1 MSIDLFAPYK
11 IRNLEMRN
19 RFMRSA
25 TWDGTADA
33 AGAVT
38 DGSVALYR
46 ELGKGHIGLIV
57 TGHAFISL
65 AGQAGPG
72 QYGIYSDDMIPGL
85 RRLTEAVHQGGG
97 RIAVQI
103 AHAGINSAYL
113 EGKGIPTLAV
123 SASAETPRPHRE
135 MTEDDIETI
144 ISEFEAAAGRAVQAG
159 FDAVQLHGAHG
170 YLMSQ
175 FLSPLTNYRTDR
187 WGGTPKNRRRFHV
200 EVTRRVRRRLGKDL
214 PLLIKFGVKDDQEG
228 GLAIEEGLDTARQM
242 AASGI
247 DGIEVSGG
255 VGMAAV
261 AKGEAYFRER
271 AAAVKRAVNVSV
283 MAVAGIR
290 SVATAQ
296 DIVDSGDADMISM
309 SRPFIRE
316 PGLVARWNND
326 ATEVAKCISCS
337 RCFVFPRR
345 GLPLQCGQEHRVPD

>member
-11 IRNLEMRN
+11 IGNMEMRN

-25 TWDGTADA
+25 TWDGTADE

-38 DGSVALYR
+38 GRSLALYE
-46 ELGKGHIGLIV
+46 ELGRGHIGLIV

-65 AGQAGPG
+65 LGQAGAG
-72 QYGIYSDDMIPGL
+72 QYGIYSDGLIPGL
-85 RRLTEAVHQGGG
+85 RRMTEAVHNGGG
-97 RIAVQI
+97 KIAAQI
-103 AHAGINSAYL
+103 AHAGINSGYL
-113 EGKGIPTLAV
+113 EGKGIAALAV
-123 SASAETPRPHRE
+123 SASTEVPRPHRE
-135 MTEDDIETI
+135 MTEGEIEAI
-144 ISEFEAAAGRAVQAG
+144 IVEFEAAARRAVEAG

-175 FLSPLTNYRTDR
+175 FLSPLTNHRKDH
-187 WGGTPKNRRRFHV
+187 WGGTPENRRRLHI
-200 EVTRRVRRRLGKDL
+200 EVARRVRPTPGKDF

-228 GLAIEEGLDTARQM
+228 GLAIDEGLETARQM
-242 AASGI
+242 VANGI

-255 VGMAAV
+255 IGMTSV
-261 AKGEAYFRER
+261 AKGEAYFRDR
-271 AAAVKRAVNVSV
+271 VAAVKRAVTAPV

-290 SVATAQ
+290 SVQTAQ
-296 DIVDSGDADMISM
+296 SIVDSGDADMISM

-316 PGLVARWNND
+316 PGLVARWEKD
-326 ATEVAKCISCS
+326 STDSAKCISCS

>member
-1 MSIDLFAPYK
+1 MSIDLFAPYR
-11 IRNLEMRN
+11 IRDLKMKN

-33 AGAVT
+33 AGGVT
-38 DGSVALYR
+38 DASVALYR

-57 TGHAFISL
+57 TGHAFVSL
-65 AGQAGPG
+65 SGQAGPG
-72 QYGIYSDDMIPGL
+72 QYGIYSDELIPGL
-85 RRLTEAVHQGGG
+85 RRLTEAVHQNGGA
-97 RIAVQI
+97 IAVQI

-113 EGKGIPTLAV
+113 ESKGNPALAV
-123 SASAETPRPHRE
+123 SASPETPRPHRE
-135 MTEDDIETI
+135 MTGEDIEAI
-144 ISEFEAAAGRAVQAG
+144 IAEFEAAAQRAVDAG

-175 FLSPLTNYRTDR
+175 FLSPLTNHRTDK
-187 WGGTPKNRRRFHV
+187 WGGTPENRHRFHR
-200 EVTRRVRRRLGKDL
+200 EVVRRVRRKVGKDF

-228 GLAIEEGLDTARQM
+228 GLAIEEGLEAARQM
-242 AASGI
+242 VAGGI

-255 VGMAAV
+255 IGMTSV
-261 AKGEAYFRER
+261 AKGEAYFRDR
-271 AAAVKRAVNVSV
+271 AAAVKRRVSVPV

-290 SVATAQ
+290 SIATAQ

-316 PGLVARWNND
+316 PGLIARWDSD
-326 ATEVAKCISCS
+326 AREAAKCVSCS